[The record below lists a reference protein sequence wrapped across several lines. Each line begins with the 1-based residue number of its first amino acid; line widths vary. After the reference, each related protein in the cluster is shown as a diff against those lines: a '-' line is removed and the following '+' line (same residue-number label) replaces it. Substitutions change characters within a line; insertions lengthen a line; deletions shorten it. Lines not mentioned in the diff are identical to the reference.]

1 MTAAPEQFTYLCIAA
16 PTILFSWTCRARF
29 TQRSPM
35 AGVKDSSTIATVP
48 IFRTHNTKPKF
59 TISATSNFA
68 QNAAALVPTQA
79 FYQVDGWQG
88 TWKAVTLKAKG
99 GSLTSS
105 AKVTLSAL
113 STGRHILYA
122 YATDGDV
129 ATVQASGTGT
139 NSPVI
144 SPI

>member
-1 MTAAPEQFTYLCIAA
+1 
-16 PTILFSWTCRARF
+16 
-29 TQRSPM
+29 M

-144 SPI
+144 SPIASAVFTVEK